1 MVTAVTSFGRSGL
14 SDWLIQRASAVA
26 LAAYTLFIVIYLLM
40 NPDLTYAQWAELFS
54 HLWVRVFTLL
64 VLLSIVAHGWIGLWV
79 VLTDYVTDRLIGG
92 SALAIRT
99 VAMGTYALVSLTF
112 LVWGIEII
120 WGIN

>member
-64 VLLSIVAHGWIGLWV
+64 VLLSIVAHARKIDHPTNIATPMMKSGTAKYKRF
-79 VLTDYVTDRLIGG
+79 VL
-92 SALAIRT
+92 A
-99 VAMGTYALVSLTF
+99 
-112 LVWGIEII
+112 
-120 WGIN
+120 